1 MTPEM
6 SVTCRAR
13 RRARTVALASAA
25 LVVVLSACSGSGGVP
40 DQELPGLV
48 VAAAERDPAIDAKKA
63 PTDPEALARAIATP
77 HGKVAAALGAHKV
90 IARSKVDVVEGTGAV
105 QTVESIAT
113 DVTIEMAADGTYHAT
128 LDNSADYGRETF
140 FVRGGGAADASA
152 GTLYLRPR
160 YGRWHQR
167 APNDDGEAGKIV
179 DDLASELPGH
189 YELLARAV
197 DVADK
202 GAVTEAGRPAH
213 AIALTLAKEPRKPAA
228 QTLSQK
234 AWRDTAVVEAASGEV
249 VIDDKTGAVL
259 RAQISGQVA
268 FARDGRRFTMKLEA
282 RHQTEPLAAAP
293 TFALPAAEDVVA
305 TPERLREVDD
315 RDLLLEGM
323 APQARRKVTP

>member
-13 RRARTVALASAA
+13 GRASTAALAAA
-25 LVVVLSACSGSGGVP
+25 GLAIAGACSGSGGVP

-48 VAAAERDPAIDAKKA
+48 VAAAERDPAIDAAKA
-63 PTDPEALARAIATP
+63 PKDPDALARAIATP
-77 HGKVAAALGAHKV
+77 HGTIAGALGAHKV
-90 IARSKVDVVEGTGAV
+90 VASSKVDVSEGAR
-105 QTVESIAT
+105 TVESLAT
-113 DVTIEMAADGTYHAT
+113 DVTLEMAADGSYHAT
-128 LDNSADYGRETF
+128 LDNSADYGREVY
-140 FVRGGGAADASA
+140 FVAGGTAGGTAGGG
-152 GTLYLRPR
+152 GGKLYLRPR
-160 YGRWHQR
+160 YGKWHGR
-167 APNDDGEAGKIV
+167 APNDGAEAGHIV
-179 DDLASELPGH
+179 DELASELPGH

-213 AIALTLAKEPRKPAA
+213 LVALSLAKSPRKPVA
-228 QTLSQK
+228 QTLAQK
-234 AWRDTAVVEAASGEV
+234 GWRDTAVVEAASGEV

-268 FARDGRRFTMKLEA
+268 FARDGRRFTMKVEA
-282 RHQTEPLAAAP
+282 RHRTEPLAAAP

-315 RDLLLEGM
+315 RDFLLEGM
-323 APQARRKVTP
+323 APQARRKQATP

>member
-13 RRARTVALASAA
+13 GRARTVALAGAA
-25 LVVVLSACSGSGGVP
+25 LGSVALLSVACSGSGGVP
-40 DQELPGLV
+40 DQDLPGLV
-48 VAAAERDPAIDAKKA
+48 VAAAERDPAIDAKNA
-63 PTDPEALARAIATP
+63 PKDPEALARAIATP
-77 HGKVAAALGAHKV
+77 HGTVAAALGAHKV
-90 IARSKVDVVEGTGAV
+90 IARSKVDVIEGTATL
-105 QTVESIAT
+105 QTVESITT

-128 LDNSADYGRETF
+128 LDNSADYGREVTYL
-140 FVRGGGAADASA
+140 RRADGA
-152 GTLYLRPR
+152 GRLYLRPR
-160 YGRWHQR
+160 YGRWHER
-167 APNDDGEAGKIV
+167 APNDDAEAGTIV
-179 DDLASELPGH
+179 DELASELPGH

-213 AIALTLAKEPRKPAA
+213 AVAVALAKEPRKPAA
-228 QTLSQK
+228 QTRSQK
-234 AWRDTAVVEAASGEV
+234 TWRDTAVVEAASGEV

-293 TFALPAAEDVVA
+293 TFAPPPAEDVVT

-315 RDLLLEGM
+315 RDFLLEGM
-323 APQARRKVTP
+323 APQARKKVTP

>member
-13 RRARTVALASAA
+13 GRASTAALAAA
-25 LVVVLSACSGSGGVP
+25 GLAIAGACSGSGGVP

-48 VAAAERDPAIDAKKA
+48 VAAAERDPAIDAAKA
-63 PTDPEALARAIATP
+63 PKDPDALARAIATP
-77 HGKVAAALGAHKV
+77 HGTIAAALGAHKV
-90 IARSKVDVVEGTGAV
+90 VASSKVDVSEGAR
-105 QTVESIAT
+105 TVESLAT
-113 DVTIEMAADGTYHAT
+113 DVTLEMAADGSYHAT
-128 LDNSADYGRETF
+128 LDNSADSGRETIF
-140 FVRGGGAADASA
+140 LAAGTAGGGAG

-160 YGRWHQR
+160 YGTWHER
-167 APNDDGEAGKIV
+167 APNDDAEASHIV
-179 DDLASELPGH
+179 DELAGELPGH

-213 AIALTLAKEPRKPAA
+213 LVALTLAASPRKPVA
-228 QTLSQK
+228 QTLAQK

-268 FARDGRRFTMKLEA
+268 FARDGRRFTMKVEA
-282 RHQTEPLAAAP
+282 RHRTEPLAAAP
-293 TFALPAAEDVVA
+293 TVTPPAAEDVVA

-315 RDLLLEGM
+315 RDFLLEGM
-323 APQARRKVTP
+323 APQARRKQATP

>member
-13 RRARTVALASAA
+13 GRASTAALAAGLGWIIGSFA
-25 LVVVLSACSGSGGVP
+25 LLGGACSGSGGVP

-48 VAAAERDPAIDAKKA
+48 VAAAERDPAIDAKNA
-63 PTDPEALARAIATP
+63 PKDPEALARAIATP
-77 HGKVAAALGAHKV
+77 HGTVAAALGAHKV
-90 IARSKVDVVEGTGAV
+90 IARSKVDVVEGTAS
-105 QTVESIAT
+105 VESLAT

-128 LDNSADYGRETF
+128 LDNSADYGRETTYT
-140 FVRGGGAADASA
+140 GGK
-152 GTLYLRPR
+152 LYLRPR
-160 YGRWHQR
+160 YGRWHGR
-167 APNDDGEAGKIV
+167 APNDDAEAAQIV

-202 GAVTEAGRPAH
+202 GPVTEAGRPAH
-213 AIALTLAKEPRKPAA
+213 AVAVTLAKAPRKPAA
-228 QTLSQK
+228 QTLRQK
-234 AWRDTAVVEAASGEV
+234 SWRDTAVVEAASGEV

-293 TFALPAAEDVVA
+293 TFAPPPAEEVVA

-315 RDLLLEGM
+315 RDFLLEGM